1 MWRMLN
7 ISAVAALIGSALYSY
22 SIKYDTIW
30 YAEQIVKL
38 KNQIQR
44 EHNDI
49 SGLRAEWAHL
59 TRPERIDAL
68 AAKNL
73 GLQPMSLGKIAR
85 AQDLPDRGPKVDAIG
100 RKLDALGLGEETS
113 TPRAASAGLTTPPAA
128 KPQ

>member
-73 GLQPMSLGKIAR
+73 GLQPMSLSKIAR

>member
-7 ISAVAALIGSALYSY
+7 ICAVAALIGSALYSY

-73 GLQPMSLGKIAR
+73 GLQPMSLNKIAR

-128 KPQ
+128 NPQ

>member
-73 GLQPMSLGKIAR
+73 GLQPMSLSRIAR